1 MTNQNLEPTN
11 TIDETNINAETLIS
25 ENTDLTF
32 YVKAAENTI
41 DENLLPD
48 ATESVQVKEDL
59 TEQKM
64 TNVSIENSEIK
75 TDSENIELEPS
86 VEEPIDLVETLTD
99 MENVEMEISNLT
111 EKQEEVQT
119 LDSTTFELEMA
130 ESEVTSETE
139 TNTSDTHISKENII
153 IENSTDEI
161 HEIEEI
167 EEPTKITSFNG
178 DFSNFSKKD
187 FVALADKMLETM
199 NSRDLS
205 NSDVKNIDNVI
216 KAIRPAFE
224 EMQSLEKSEAKKAY
238 ISENG
243 SEEGFEYKNDNFAI
257 RFEGILIQIRE
268 KRQVYY
274 NKIEREREDYFEIK
288 TRLLQQLREI
298 VEIEEKGESK
308 NNWDAFKKLQSDWK
322 NAGNVNSPH
331 NGTLWSAYNAL
342 VDRYFD
348 IRSIQNEL
356 KDLDR
361 KKNLINKEGI
371 VIKIEAISAAL
382 EGNALT
388 NVVLKKANDLLA
400 DYKQI
405 GPGAREEQDALWNRL
420 KKAFDVVYEKKR
432 ELSKENDSL
441 LQDLYNAKMQL
452 LENLNPYLT
461 FQSDSINEWNA
472 KSKEVMAIQ
481 EQWNAIK
488 GPMPKE
494 KGKDISK
501 DFWSALKLF
510 FKNKSDFFGKLE
522 AKREANFKG
531 KEAICIEAD
540 AIFATGD
547 HSAPNTNKIIDLQ
560 KKWKTIGHV
569 PEKYKDTLY
578 NRFKATCDQYFDLKR
593 NENKVQ
599 DEEFIQNL
607 AKKVAIC
614 VEIETLASSGSG
626 EMSKLSEYKKTFG
639 AIGFV
644 PRKDMQI
651 IQDRF
656 IKAINSFVKSA
667 SGMAK
672 SDKDKMFFQNE
683 VEGMLKSGGGS
694 RNLEKQE
701 GEIRRKIKSLEEEIS
716 LTLNNMEFF
725 GMSKNAEKL
734 KEEYMKKVEKGEKE
748 LKELQEKLR
757 VIIAAT

>member
-11 TIDETNINAETLIS
+11 NIDEPNINAETLIS
-25 ENTDLTF
+25 EKTDLTS
-32 YVKAAENTI
+32 YVKAAENAI

-48 ATESVQVKEDL
+48 ATESLQVKEDL

-75 TDSENIELEPS
+75 TDSESKESVINVDDPIELAETIKGVVHEELKIPIATKKQAKSLTINSITKDLNEPQ
-86 VEEPIDLVETLTD
+86 
-99 MENVEMEISNLT
+99 N
-111 EKQEEVQT
+111 
-119 LDSTTFELEMA
+119 
-130 ESEVTSETE
+130 E
-139 TNTSDTHISKENII
+139 TNTEIETSLLDTNISKEDSII
-153 IENSTDEI
+153 GSITDEI
-161 HEIEEI
+161 NEIEEI

-178 DFSNFSKKD
+178 DYSNFSKKD

-199 NSRDLS
+199 NSRDLT

-224 EMQSLEKSEAKKAY
+224 EMLSLEKRDAKKTY

-274 NKIEREREDYFEIK
+274 NKIEREREDYSEIK
-288 TRLLQQLREI
+288 TRLLQHLREI
-298 VEIEEKGESK
+298 VEVEEKGESK

-322 NAGNVNSPH
+322 NTGNVNSPH

-361 KKNLINKEGI
+361 KKNLIHKEGI
-371 VIKIEAISAAL
+371 VIKIEAIASAL
-382 EGNALT
+382 EENALT
-388 NVVLKKANDLLA
+388 NIVLKKANDLLGE
-400 DYKQI
+400 YKQI

-432 ELSKENDSL
+432 ELSKENNGL

-461 FQSDSINEWNA
+461 FQSDSINEWND
-472 KSKEVMAIQ
+472 KSKEIMAIQ

-488 GPMPKE
+488 TPILRE

-501 DFWSALKLF
+501 DFWSGLKLF
-510 FKNKSDFFGKLE
+510 FKNKSDFFTKLE
-522 AKREANFKG
+522 AKREANFKA
-531 KEAICIEAD
+531 KEAICNEAD
-540 AIFATGD
+540 AIFTTGD

-569 PEKYKDTLY
+569 PEKHKDTLY
-578 NRFKATCDQYFDLKR
+578 NKFKATCDQYFDLKR
-593 NENKVQ
+593 NENKAQ

-607 AKKVAIC
+607 VKKVAIC

-644 PRKDMQI
+644 PRKDIQI

-656 IKAINSFVKSA
+656 IKAINSFVKTA
-667 SGMAK
+667 SGMNK
-672 SDKDKMFFQNE
+672 SEKDKMFFQNE
-683 VEGMLKSGGGS
+683 VEGILKSGGGS
-694 RNLEKQE
+694 KNLEKQE
-701 GEIRRKIKSLEEEIS
+701 SEIRRKIKSLGEEIS